1 LSILSRRIL
10 RRVKKSPGQFIALS
24 VVVMLGVLIYIAMTT
39 AYYNL
44 NRSQSDF
51 YQKTRFAD
59 YFFMVVKAPEGVA
72 RQLSDVPGVARASG
86 SIRRDLTFIKPEGG
100 RGTLR
105 LATYDL
111 DDETRLNN
119 LQVISG
125 RDFSKNSG
133 QDIEVLLDP
142 AFAKANKLQPGSV
155 FKVIAEGKEVPL
167 TVIGTAASPEFVYLM
182 KDTAS
187 WMPDPNEFG
196 LLMMPRDR
204 AQKILNMQG
213 QVNQIAVQLTPGASA
228 DEVEKQVQDRLR
240 PYGNLAAYP
249 RDDQLSHSVL
259 KGELQQLKI
268 SALYL
273 PLFFFIIA
281 AGIQFMLLGRL
292 IKNERTSIGVFKA
305 LGYSNVRIINH
316 YVAYAL
322 SISLTGA
329 LLGSILGVALASV
342 FSDMYATYFNLPS
355 VIGGLNLNA
364 IVNSVLLSLLV
375 GGVSGVLA
383 CLGVI
388 RINPAESMRPKAPQR
403 GRRILLESWA
413 GLWKRL
419 NSGWRMSLRSMLRN
433 RTRFMVT
440 VLGVAFTAVVLV
452 ITLFMNDAIDYMLT
466 RHFAMENNYDY
477 LVQLSAPVKESE
489 ITGWNQW
496 EEVKKLEPVL
506 ELPVALT
513 AVDGSREENDMF
525 YGVNPGQD
533 FLGVFAADDSVL
545 PIPEEGV
552 VMSERVAKKLGL
564 KVGDMVNVETKMNQG
579 AVRKGQLKVVAL
591 NQALMGGGSYV
602 SLNTANRLLGESHL
616 FTRILVR
623 VDSSQAE
630 RFEKRLQDMTA
641 ISSIVSEA
649 DERTGWN
656 QMLDSALASIA
667 VMIMFAALLGMAI
680 TYNSTYMN
688 FNEKQRE
695 LASMRVLGYTR
706 QELTGLLFKETIL
719 QAVIGVII
727 GLPLGRYLGSLY
739 LASATN
745 EYYSLPFII
754 YPRTY
759 VMSAVGTMV
768 FIVLGFALVL
778 PRLKH
783 IDLVEALKSTD

>member
-1 LSILSRRIL
+1 MILSRRIL
-10 RRVKKSPGQFIALS
+10 RRVKKNPGQFIALS

-59 YFFMVVKAPEGVA
+59 YFFTVIKAPESVA
-72 RQLSDVPGVARASG
+72 RQLTGVAGVARASG
-86 SIRRDLTFIKPEGG
+86 SIRRDLTFIKAQGG

-125 RDFSKNSG
+125 REFSKNSG

-142 AFAKANKLQPGSV
+142 SFARANNLQPGSS
-155 FKVIAEGKEVPL
+155 FKVIAGGKEVPL
-167 TVIGTAASPEFVYLM
+167 TVIGTAATPEFVYLM

-187 WMPDPNEFG
+187 WMPDPSEFG
-196 LLMMPRDR
+196 LLMMPLDR
-204 AQKILNMQG
+204 AQKIFNMQG
-213 QVNQIAVQLTPGASA
+213 QINQIAVQLTPGASPG
-228 DEVEKQVQDRLR
+228 EVEKQVKDRLSI
-240 PYGNLAAYP
+240 YGNLAAYP
-249 RDDQLSHSVL
+249 RDDQLSHAVL

-268 SALYL
+268 SAIYL
-273 PLFFFIIA
+273 PLFFFLIA
-281 AGIQFMLLGRL
+281 AGIQFMLLSRL
-292 IKNERTSIGVFKA
+292 IRNERTTIGVFKA
-305 LGYSNVRIINH
+305 LGYSSFRIINH

-329 LLGSILGVALASV
+329 FLGSILGIALASV
-342 FSDMYATYFNLPS
+342 FSDMYAMYFNLPS
-355 VIGGLNLNA
+355 VIGGLNLTA

-375 GGVSGVLA
+375 GGAAGVLA

-388 RINPAESMRPKAPQR
+388 SINPAESMRPRAPQR
-403 GRRILLESWA
+403 GRRIILERWA

-419 NSGWRMSLRSMLRN
+419 NSSWRMSLRSMLRN
-433 RTRFMVT
+433 RTRFTVT
-440 VLGVAFTAVVLV
+440 VLGFAFTAVALV
-452 ITLFMNDAIDYMLT
+452 ITLFFNDAIDYMLN
-466 RHFAMENNYDY
+466 RHFTLENNYDY
-477 LVQLSAPVKESE
+477 LVQLSNPVKETE
-489 ITGWNQW
+489 ITGWKQW
-496 EEVKKLEPVL
+496 EEVNKIEPVL
-506 ELPVALT
+506 EVPVALT
-513 AVDGSREENDMF
+513 AVGGSREENDMF
-525 YGVNPGQD
+525 YGVNPGQN
-533 FLGVFAADDSVL
+533 FLGVFAADETALS
-545 PIPEEGV
+545 IPEEGV
-552 VMSERVAKKLGL
+552 VMNERVAKKLGI
-564 KVGDMVNVETKMNQG
+564 KVGDLVNVETKMNEG
-579 AVRKGQLKVVAL
+579 VVHRGQLKVVAL

-602 SLNTANRLLGESHL
+602 SLNTANRLLGESQL
-616 FTRILVR
+616 FTRLLVR

-641 ISSIVSEA
+641 ISSIVSKA

-656 QMLDSALASIA
+656 QMLDSAVASIA

-706 QELTGLLFKETIL
+706 RELTGLLFKETIL

-759 VMSAVGTMV
+759 VLSAAGTII
-768 FIVLGFALVL
+768 FILLGFALVL

-783 IDLVEALKSTD
+783 IDLVQALKSTD

>member
-1 LSILSRRIL
+1 
-10 RRVKKSPGQFIALS
+10 
-24 VVVMLGVLIYIAMTT
+24 MLGVLIYIAMTT

-44 NRSQSDF
+44 NRSQNDF

-59 YFFMVVKAPEGVA
+59 YFFTVVKAPESVT
-72 RQLSDVPGVARASG
+72 RQLVEVPGVVRASG
-86 SIRRDLTFIKPEGG
+86 SIRRDLTFIKPQGG

-105 LATYDL
+105 LATFDP
-111 DDETRLNN
+111 DDENRLNN

-125 RDFSKNSG
+125 RDFTRGSG

-142 AFAKANKLQPGSV
+142 SFARANNLQPGSV
-155 FKVIAEGKEVPL
+155 IKVIAEGKEVPL
-167 TVIGTAASPEFVYLM
+167 TVIGTAASPEFIYLM
-182 KDTAS
+182 KDSAS
-187 WMPDPNEFG
+187 LMPDPNEFG
-196 LLMMPRDR
+196 LLMMPGDR

-213 QVNQIAVQLTPGASA
+213 QINQIAIQLAPGSSP
-228 DEVEKQVQDRLR
+228 DEVEKQIQDRLQ

-249 RDDQLSHSVL
+249 RNEQLSHAVL

-292 IKNERTSIGVFKA
+292 IKNERTSIGIFKA
-305 LGYSNVRIINH
+305 LGYSNARIISH

-329 LLGSILGVALASV
+329 FMGCILGVALASV

-355 VIGGLNLNA
+355 VIGGLNLTA
-364 IVNSVLLSLLV
+364 IINSVVLSLLV
-375 GGVSGVLA
+375 GGTSGWLA

-388 RINPAESMRPKAPQR
+388 RINPAESMRPKAPQK
-403 GRRILLESWA
+403 GHRILLENWA
-413 GLWKRL
+413 ALWRRL
-419 NSGWRMSLRSMLRN
+419 NSSWRMGLRSMLRN
-433 RTRFMVT
+433 RTRFLVT

-452 ITLFMNDAIDYMLT
+452 ISLFFNDAMDYMLT
-466 RHFAMENNYDY
+466 RHFALENNYDY
-477 LVQLSAPVKESE
+477 LVQFSAPIRENE
-489 ITGWNQW
+489 LLGWNQW
-496 EEVKKLEPVL
+496 AEVEKMEPVL
-506 ELPVALT
+506 ELPVAVS
-513 AVDGSREENDMF
+513 AVGGSREENDMF
-525 YGVNPGQD
+525 YGVDPGQD
-533 FLGVFAADDSVL
+533 FLGVFSPDDVPL

-552 VMSERVAKKLGL
+552 VLSERIANKLGV
-564 KVGDMVNVETKMNQG
+564 KVGDMVNIETKMSQG
-579 AVRKGQLKVVAL
+579 AVREGQLKVVAF

-602 SLNTANRLLGESHL
+602 SLNTANRLLGESRL
-616 FTRILVR
+616 FTRVLVR
-623 VDSSQAE
+623 VDSTQGDL
-630 RFEKRLQDMTA
+630 FEKRLQSMTA
-641 ISSIVSEA
+641 ISSIVSKA
-649 DERTGWN
+649 DEREGWN
-656 QMLDSALASIA
+656 QMLDSAIASI
-667 VMIMFAALLGMAI
+667 VIMIMFAALLGIAI

-706 QELTGLLFKETIL
+706 QELTRLLFKETIL

-745 EYYSLPFII
+745 DYYSMPFII

-759 VMSAVGTMV
+759 MLSGVGTII
-768 FIVLGFALVL
+768 FIILGFALVL
-778 PRLKH
+778 PRLKQ

>member
-1 LSILSRRIL
+1 
-10 RRVKKSPGQFIALS
+10 
-24 VVVMLGVLIYIAMTT
+24 MLGVLIYIAMTT
-39 AYYNL
+39 AYNNL

-59 YFFMVVKAPEGVA
+59 HFFSVVKAPEGAA
-72 RQLSDVPGVARASG
+72 RQLVDVPGIARVSG
-86 SIRRDLTFIKPEGG
+86 SIRRDLTFIKPQGG

-119 LQVISG
+119 LQIISG

-142 AFAKANKLQPGSV
+142 AFAKANNLQPGSS
-155 FKVIAEGKEVPL
+155 FKVIAEGKEVSL
-167 TVIGTAASPEFVYLM
+167 RVIGTAATPEFIYLM

-187 WMPDPNEFG
+187 WMPDPKEFG
-196 LLMMPRDR
+196 LLMMPCDR
-204 AQKILNMQG
+204 AQKLLNMQG
-213 QVNQIAVQLTPGASA
+213 QVNQIAVQLTPGASGE
-228 DEVEKQVQDRLR
+228 EVEKQVQDRLR

-249 RDDQLSHSVL
+249 RNEQLSHSVL
-259 KGELQQLKI
+259 KAELQQLKI

-292 IKNERTSIGVFKA
+292 IKNERTTIGVFKA
-305 LGYSNVRIINH
+305 LGYSSVRVISH

-329 LLGSILGVALASV
+329 FLGSMLGIALASV
-342 FSDMYATYFNLPS
+342 FSDMYAMYFNLPS
-355 VIGGLNLNA
+355 VIGGLNFTA

-375 GGVSGVLA
+375 GGISGVLA

-388 RINPAESMRPKAPQR
+388 RINPAESMRPRAPQR
-403 GRRILLESWA
+403 GRRVFLESWA
-413 GLWKRL
+413 ILWKRL

-433 RTRFMVT
+433 RTRFVVT
-440 VLGVAFTAVVLV
+440 VLGFAFTAVVLV
-452 ITLFMNDAIDYMLT
+452 ITLFMNDAIDYMMT
-466 RHFAMENNYDY
+466 RHFTMENKYDY

-496 EEVKKLEPVL
+496 EEVKSLEPVL
-506 ELPVALT
+506 EVPVALT
-513 AVDGSREENDMF
+513 SADGSREENDMF

-533 FLGVFAADDSVL
+533 FLGVFSADDTVL

-564 KVGDMVNVETKMNQG
+564 KVGDIVNAETKMNQG

-602 SLNTANRLLGESHL
+602 SLNTANRLLGESRL

-623 VDSSQAE
+623 VDASQAA
-630 RFEKRLQDMTA
+630 RFEKRLQDMRT
-641 ISSIVSEA
+641 ISSIVSKA
-649 DERTGWN
+649 DERAGWN
-656 QMLDSALASIA
+656 QMLDSAVASIA

-706 QELTGLLFKETIL
+706 QELTGLLFKETLVQSI
-719 QAVIGVII
+719 IGVII

-759 VMSAVGTMV
+759 VMSATGTII

-778 PRLKH
+778 PRLKQ
-783 IDLVEALKSTD
+783 INMVEALKSTD